1 MKLYIAVT
9 QLSRF
14 EALYRNTERLDQ
26 IVDRDTGIR
35 WIVRSDDDVEE
46 LRQILERNQIKYQLD
61 GAG

>member
-14 EALYRNTERLDQ
+14 ESLYRNTERLDQ

-46 LRQILERNQIKYQLD
+46 LRQILERNKIKYQLD

>member
-1 MKLYIAVT
+1 MKLYISVT

-46 LRQILERNQIKYQLD
+46 LRQILERNKIKYQLD